1 MANDSV
7 SDDLPVHGPE
17 AAPPSVVYI
26 ESSALVA
33 AVLQQDIPLDAVL
46 GGASRRVTSA
56 LTLAEAYR
64 AVLRARMAN
73 RVTDAQEQYAIQS
86 LRIFE
91 ERCTIISITDA
102 VLERARRPFPVE
114 PVRTLDAI
122 HLASAELMEGP
133 PQFVTVLTRDT
144 RVRDNARALGHPV
157 I

>member
-1 MANDSV
+1 MSGSA
-7 SDDLPVHGPE
+7 SDAPPVHAAE
-17 AAPPSVVYI
+17 ATPPSTVYI

-33 AVLQQDIPLDAVL
+33 AVLEQDIPLDAVL
-46 GGASRRVTSA
+46 GGALRRVTSA
-56 LTLAEAYR
+56 LTLAEVYR
-64 AVLRARMAN
+64 AVLRARIAN

-86 LRIFE
+86 LGIFE
-91 ERCTIISITDA
+91 ERCTIINITDA
-102 VLERARRPFPVE
+102 VLERARRPFPIE

-133 PQFVTVLTRDT
+133 PQFVTVLTRDA